1 MKKFSLRW
9 TVALACGACLIAAA
23 SSTQAAPKGAKA
35 IFDSGSGGTIGMSTN
50 AARPAPA
57 AVAAVDPTPVVDRYI
72 GVSYQILAIENDGQ
86 MRAVSQN
93 RVFRSGDRVKI
104 LARTNRPGYLTV
116 ANIGT
121 SGRMSVLF
129 SEYVDANRLTEIPP
143 NSNLRFDNNPGT
155 ENILIMLSNEPSPF
169 ASPSSGNQM
178 AAAPAPAA
186 PAYPAPAAAPAYPAP
201 PTAAYAPPA
210 APAAPAY
217 PPQPAPAYP
226 AQAAAPYPQ
235 QPMPMPVD
243 AQAAQLPPVMPDASA
258 PPIYPPMPPG
268 EASANL
274 VASLQGAKSL
284 KAKGAKDLMI
294 EDKMESSYAVVSSRQ
309 GYRAVSGGAKDLVVE
324 SSADGV
330 NYGVVPVSAVA
341 GGGILTLEI
350 KLKHR

>member
-1 MKKFSLRW
+1 MRKLSLRRTLTW
-9 TVALACGACLIAAA
+9 VCGACLIVNAGL
-23 SSTQAAPKGAKA
+23 TLAAPKGAKA
-35 IFDSGSGGTIGMSTN
+35 IFDSGSGGTIGMSVN
-50 AARPAPA
+50 AARPAPT
-57 AVAAVDPTPVVDRYI
+57 VAADPTPVVDKYVGI
-72 GVSYQILAIENDGQ
+72 SYQILAIENDGQ
-86 MRAVSQN
+86 MRAVSQS

-121 SGRMSVLF
+121 SGRMTVLF

-155 ENILIMLSNEPSPF
+155 ENILVMLSNEPSPF
-169 ASPSSGNQM
+169 APPSSGNQM
-178 AAAPAPAA
+178 VAAPPVA
-186 PAYPAPAAAPAYPAP
+186 PAYPAQAAAPAYPAP
-201 PTAAYAPPA
+201 PTASYAPPTA
-210 APAAPAY
+210 A
-217 PPQPAPAYP
+217 APAYP
-226 AQAAAPYPQ
+226 AQPTAPIDPAQVSAPYP
-235 QPMPMPVD
+235 PPVSMPVD
-243 AQAAQLPPVMPDASA
+243 AQAPVMPDASA

-274 VASLQGAKSL
+274 VASLAGAKSL
-284 KAKGAKDLMI
+284 KARGAKDLMI
-294 EDKMESSYAVVSSRQ
+294 EDRMESSYAVVSSRQ
-309 GYRAVSGGAKDLVVE
+309 GYKAVRGGAKDLIVE

>member
-1 MKKFSLRW
+1 MNKLSLRR
-9 TVALACGACLIAAA
+9 TLTLVCGACLIANAGL
-23 SSTQAAPKGAKA
+23 TLAAPKGAKA
-35 IFDSGSGGTIGMSTN
+35 IFDSGSGGTIGMSAN

-57 AVAAVDPTPVVDRYI
+57 PMAAADPGPVVDRYVGI
-72 GVSYQILAIENDGQ
+72 SYQILAIENDGQ
-86 MRAVSQN
+86 MRAVSN
-93 RVFRSGDRVKI
+93 SRVFRSGDRVKI

-121 SGRMSVLF
+121 SGRMNVLF

-169 ASPSSGNQM
+169 AAPSSGNQ
-178 AAAPAPAA
+178 AVAAPPPPPAA
-186 PAYPAPAAAPAYPAP
+186 AYPAQAAAPAYPAP
-201 PTAAYAPPA
+201 PTAAYVPPPA
-210 APAAPAY
+210 PSY
-217 PPQPAPAYP
+217 PPQPAAPAYP
-226 AQAAAPYPQ
+226 AQASAPYPPP
-235 QPMPMPVD
+235 PMMPVE
-243 AQAAQLPPVMPDASA
+243 AQAPVMPDASA
-258 PPIYPPMPPG
+258 PPIYPPMPAG

-274 VASLQGAKSL
+274 VASLEGAKSL

-294 EDKMESSYAVVSSRQ
+294 DDKMESSYAVVSSRQ
-309 GYRAVSGGAKDLVVE
+309 GYRAVKGGAKDLIVE